1 MAMFGQRR
9 KISQETFDECVQENM
24 DEFKAFMTE
33 GLDLGEMANGKSG
46 PLPTAEE
53 VFGYL

>member
-1 MAMFGQRR
+1 
-9 KISQETFDECVQENM
+9 M

>member
-1 MAMFGQRR
+1 MRGLRQV
-9 KISQETFDECVQENM
+9 VQENM

-33 GLDLGEMANGKSG
+33 GLDVREMANGKSG